1 MTSAAERVT
10 IIVTTSPIPS
20 HPSPVLLRTLFASFK
35 QHLNGVDG
43 CSCIL
48 VCDGYTRA
56 DGRPQLCAEE
66 AYDGFLTA
74 AHSLASA
81 GELGN
86 CQLLRLDTCHG
97 YGLALEAALREVAT
111 EFVLVV
117 QHDWLFVKDVDLS
130 AAVSALDTDQEVK
143 YIGMQ
148 SLTTLEYARRMQ
160 VRYSI
165 ELPPAR
171 DVCGLHLV
179 PQLLWYD
186 KPHICR
192 ADHYCE
198 VVLPES
204 KMGALQNPERRYGV
218 DLMWPR
224 LRSSTE
230 LEKDHLI
237 YGTFFWD
244 VEAEVVYHLSGRKL
258 LADESFSLEE
268 LGKDQTLANA
278 AGELRG
284 EASTTATF
292 TALAVE
298 RTMHVA
304 GLALPKKEAKSGRFK
319 GRCYLCGQKGRWQ
332 AAELASVQFCLQ
344 R

>member
-1 MTSAAERVT
+1 MTSAADRVT
-10 IIVTTSPIPS
+10 IVVTTSPIPS

-35 QHLNGVDG
+35 QHLTGVDG
-43 CSCIL
+43 CDCIL

-66 AYDGFLTA
+66 AYNGFLTTA
-74 AHSLASA
+74 QSLASA
-81 GELGN
+81 GELGS
-86 CQLLRLDTCHG
+86 CHLLRLDRCHG
-97 YGLALEAALREVAT
+97 YGLALEAALREVTT

-130 AAVSALDTDQEVK
+130 AAVSALDTDKEVK

-160 VRYSI
+160 VRYKI

-186 KPHICR
+186 KPHVCR
-192 ADHYCE
+192 ADHYRK

-204 KMGALQNPERRYGV
+204 KMGILQNPERRYGV
-218 DLMWPR
+218 DLMWPH
-224 LRSSTE
+224 LRASTE
-230 LEKDHLI
+230 LKKDHLM

-258 LADESFSLEE
+258 LADEDTFSVEGE
-268 LGKDQTLANA
+268 LGKDQRPTDA
-278 AGELRG
+278 AGQLRG

-304 GLALPKKEAKSGRFK
+304 GLALPKKEAKGGRFK
-319 GRCYLCGQKGRWQ
+319 GRCYICGQKG
-332 AAELASVQFCLQ
+332 
-344 R
+344 